1 MGRVPFPQ
9 GRPQAQLE
17 PLSILFWG
25 SLYLAPSYST
35 KPPSNSDRWVR
46 RPQKKMYMETLVRPG
61 STVRMEG
68 VKMFLIWDSLLSQN
82 CLVWENF

>member
-25 SLYLAPSYST
+25 SLYLSPSYST
-35 KPPSNSDRWVR
+35 KPPSNSDKWVR
-46 RPQKKMYMETLVRPG
+46 RPQKKC
-61 STVRMEG
+61 
-68 VKMFLIWDSLLSQN
+68 IWKLLSDREVLSAWKVLK
-82 CLVWENF
+82 CS